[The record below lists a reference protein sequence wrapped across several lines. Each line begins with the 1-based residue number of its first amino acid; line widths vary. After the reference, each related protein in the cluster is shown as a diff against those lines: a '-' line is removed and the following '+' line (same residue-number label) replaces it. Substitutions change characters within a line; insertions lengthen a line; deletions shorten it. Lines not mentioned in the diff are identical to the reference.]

1 MNDRYCRQ
9 IPLLGKKAQSNLEN
23 NSILIIGAGGVGSP
37 LSLYLAGSG
46 IGTLGIIDFDNVD
59 LTNLHRQILFSEEDI
74 GKNKAR
80 QGAQKLKTLNSE
92 INIKPY
98 AEKLTIK
105 NAKQI
110 FQEYELIIDGS
121 DNFQTRYLANDICCQ
136 LNLPLISASIYKSQI
151 QIATINPKVACYR
164 CIFPEP
170 PPPNIIQTCSLSGI
184 IGSTSGIAGSV
195 AASIAIQIIS
205 NSTALDSKIL
215 RINCDNYS
223 SEQLEFR
230 KNPTCRSCK
239 DKLVTWPAVNYRIR
253 LDDIELNDYMVIDI
267 RELYEDRS
275 EILVLNQLHSPFS
288 ELINNLP
295 QLPNKK
301 ILIYCSQGVR
311 SEYAAHLLR
320 SRGFEA
326 FSLGL
331 SVDGKFN

>member
-9 IPLLGKKAQSNLEN
+9 ITLLGKEGQSNLEN

-80 QGAQKLKTLNSE
+80 QGAQKLKTLNSG
-92 INIKPY
+92 ININPY

-170 PPPNIIQTCSLSGI
+170 PPPNIVQSCSLSGI

-205 NSTALDSKIL
+205 HKIDLHSKIL
-215 RINCDNYS
+215 RVNCENYS
-223 SEQLEFR
+223 SEQLELIR
-230 KNPTCRSCK
+230 NPTCRACQE
-239 DKLVTWPAVNYRIR
+239 KLISWPAIDYSIN
-253 LDDIELNDYMVIDI
+253 LDNINPTDYFVIDI
-267 RELYEDRS
+267 REVWEDLS
-275 EILVLNQLHSPFS
+275 ETPVLNHLHLPFS
-288 ELINNLP
+288 ELIKNIPLLP
-295 QLPNKK
+295 DKK
-301 ILIYCSQGVR
+301 ILVLCSRGVR

-320 SRGFEA
+320 NKGYEA

-331 SVDGKFN
+331 L